1 MALPSPGPAL
11 TPEFMAHNDGPALL
25 GGVTTLMVLAII
37 SVVLRFW
44 IRRHRGMELLLDDWL
59 IGASMVPFLG
69 LIICAYC
76 SVFLAGVGKHY
87 QVNVLEDP
95 TRPTTQLKIVYAS
108 LITIVTN
115 ISLVKLSI
123 IAMYHRIF
131 PTQFMRWS
139 YIILGTIIVVWA
151 TVALPVCIFQC
162 RPIEEAWDFKSS
174 SSSSSG
180 GTCISAFPL
189 YFGATGLPNVAIDLV
204 LLCLPM
210 YEVWKLQI
218 PRAQKVAIVSTFLLG
233 AVVIVADVFKLVV
246 LVEIYDGYENQDD
259 QRRAVSS
266 LGTDRFQDLIIWIV
280 TEHALSII
288 CANIPS
294 LRPVLTMFLGWTGLN
309 RDPKPDL
316 ERLPRGRNEGLVT
329 IGGSEASRV
338 NLVVGKRYDSAKTDW
353 TGLDSDEQHILEPS
367 VRLDPSP
374 IINSTY
380 RHGPAA
386 RNTIPTKS
394 VIRSDSVMSTRSII
408 IDSNHRDDA
417 PNNTTGNMVN
427 QPDWPAA
434 STTSMSGYRVTTH
447 QL

>member
-11 TPEFMAHNDGPALL
+11 APEFMAHNDGPALL
-25 GGVTTLMVLAII
+25 GGVTTLMVLAIV

-95 TRPTTQLKIVYAS
+95 SRPTTQLKIVYVS

-131 PTQFMRWS
+131 PTRFMRWS

-151 TVALPVCIFQC
+151 AVALPVCIFQC
-162 RPIEEAWDFKSS
+162 RPIEEAWDFGSS
-174 SSSSSG
+174 ASS

-259 QRRAVSS
+259 QHRAVSS
-266 LGTDRFQDLIIWIV
+266 LGTDKFQDLIIWIV

-294 LRPVLTMFLGWTGLN
+294 LRPVLIMFLGWTGVN
-309 RDPKPDL
+309 HPKPDL

-329 IGGSEASRV
+329 IGGSGASRV
-338 NLVVGKRYDSAKTDW
+338 NLVGKRYDSDKTDW
-353 TGLDSDEQHILEPS
+353 TGGLGQESPIGEDSDEH
-367 VRLDPSP
+367 
-374 IINSTY
+374 TY
-380 RHGPAA
+380 RHGPV

-394 VIRSDSVMSTRSII
+394 VIRSDSVISTKSII
-408 IDSNHRDDA
+408 IIDRNHHRDA
-417 PNNTTGNMVN
+417 PQHHYKQQQQQQHD
-427 QPDWPAA
+427 QPARLA
-434 STTSMSGYRVTTH
+434 SC
-447 QL
+447 